1 MFYIFLSILRFLPPP
16 IPLEMDN
23 NGLALKEGRFGNLF
37 QGLYLQK
44 IKSLECYDE
53 YCLSVHI
60 KGKKGKTKL
69 QKRTC
74 KHCGLYHSTIAAKK
88 SHQRTCSGTIYESE
102 NDDPEE
108 DEWDYEEDIIT
119 VSDDERQDEPAL
131 ENEHQNAGDIFERID
146 EFFGIN

>member
-1 MFYIFLSILRFLPPP
+1 MPPP
-16 IPLEMDN
+16 IPLEMDT

-53 YCLSVHI
+53 YCPSVHI
-60 KGKKGKTKL
+60 KDKKGKSKL
-69 QKRTC
+69 QKRTF

-108 DEWDYEEDIIT
+108 DEWDDEEDIIT

-131 ENEHQNAGDIFERID
+131 ENEHQDVGNIFERID